1 MLSTIPEQS
10 ETWER
15 RCGWPPQFSKCQ
27 WQKKTRWCWPEWRLF
42 ALCRNWMERSSCCSC
57 PLIKKWK
64 RKNYNFK
71 INSHFHRQQF
81 AIDFVWF
88 VNAIGRLVTSGEKR
102 TLENFLKQRNPH
114 RCSMSIH
121 WPSLQVKAPSEQVV
135 NLINFTWGKNYRVFF
150 LTGTPLKS

>member
-102 TLENFLKQRNPH
+102 TLENFWSKEIPTVAPCRYIGR
-114 RCSMSIH
+114 RCRWRH
-121 WPSLQVKAPSEQVV
+121 PPSRSS
-135 NLINFTWGKNYRVFF
+135 TWSTSPGKKDF
-150 LTGTPLKS
+150 LTSAWSISL